1 MSEEV
6 RISTLEYPD
15 NVRLRKEMYLMNPNH
30 CVEEIIDNS
39 VDEHLAGYCKNISIN
54 VSPESGLIQVS
65 DDGRGIPVEPST
77 DPAFKGKSQLFQAM
91 ASLHSGG
98 KFQSK
103 DGAYKSITGGLNGV
117 GASCVNAVSSYF
129 KAQVFKEGYEYSLVF
144 EKGRLKENCQKT
156 EIKDKKKHGTTISFI
171 LDIEIWKD
179 DTVDYKKL
187 KDRIQQIAF
196 LNPSVSLTYTYDKEG
211 PLSYHYPEGLQTYLD
226 MLVSKEKRICD
237 SIILHKKEN
246 DIEADLG
253 FTFSPSYQQEYYT
266 FVNNVETS
274 RAGDH
279 LAGFKFGIHKA
290 ISQYLKDNKM
300 KTPANMTQDDCLEGI
315 VAIIAVKVKDPKF
328 EGQGKTAIRMPELR
342 TVVSQLTCDAYYEY
356 LSKNPKIAKTILDK
370 ITQAMNARVAARK
383 ARQAVR
389 DQKSIMK
396 SISLPGKLKSCSSRD
411 PEKTEIFL
419 VEGDSAAGSALQAR
433 NANIQAILSVFGKV
447 KNVQKGKDDITAL
460 NSVKLLDIIKA
471 LGTDVGKNFNLDKLR
486 YHKIILMADA
496 DSDGGHIACLLITFF
511 YRYLRPII
519 DSGYLYIA
527 QSPLFSIQNK
537 KGKIIKYIYT
547 QSEMDNYEVKEGEF
561 VNRYKGLGEMDP
573 EELWE
578 TTMDPEKRYLIQ
590 ITSNMAEQNEAC
602 INVCMGSDVAP
613 RRKFIFDY
621 AEF

>member
-1 MSEEV
+1 MKFES
-6 RISTLEYPD
+6 
-15 NVRLRKEMYLMNPNH
+15 NV
-30 CVEEIIDNS
+30 
-39 VDEHLAGYCKNISIN
+39 
-54 VSPESGLIQVS
+54 
-65 DDGRGIPVEPST
+65 
-77 DPAFKGKSQLFQAM
+77 
-91 ASLHSGG
+91 
-98 KFQSK
+98 
-103 DGAYKSITGGLNGV
+103 GAYKSITAGLNGV

-129 KAQVFKEGYEYSLVF
+129 KTQVFKEGYEYSLVF
-144 EKGRLKENCQKT
+144 EKGRLKENFQKT

-171 LDIEIWKD
+171 LDTEIWKD
-179 DTVDYKKL
+179 DTIDYKKL

-196 LNPSVSLTYTYDKEG
+196 LNPSLSLTYTYDKEESI
-211 PLSYHYPEGLQTYLD
+211 SYHYPEGLQTYLD

-370 ITQAMNARVAARK
+370 IIQAMNARVAARK

-396 SISLPGKLKSCSSRD
+396 SISLPGKLKSCSSRN

-447 KNVQKGKDDITAL
+447 KNVQKGKDDTTAL

-496 DSDGGHIACLLITFF
+496 DCF
-511 YRYLRPII
+511 
-519 DSGYLYIA
+519 
-527 QSPLFSIQNK
+527 
-537 KGKIIKYIYT
+537 
-547 QSEMDNYEVKEGEF
+547 
-561 VNRYKGLGEMDP
+561 
-573 EELWE
+573 
-578 TTMDPEKRYLIQ
+578 
-590 ITSNMAEQNEAC
+590 
-602 INVCMGSDVAP
+602 
-613 RRKFIFDY
+613 
-621 AEF
+621 